1 MSTKTPIKD
10 AQVRPVVPAKPALV
24 KQTSVVGKSN
34 PTPLDYKKMEAL
46 LNEKTTEIQCL
57 QEEVQG
63 LTERITEINSMHK
76 SDLDMA
82 SEKSKELMQKELKKV
97 SD

>member
-1 MSTKTPIKD
+1 
-10 AQVRPVVPAKPALV
+10 
-24 KQTSVVGKSN
+24 
-34 PTPLDYKKMEAL
+34 MEAL